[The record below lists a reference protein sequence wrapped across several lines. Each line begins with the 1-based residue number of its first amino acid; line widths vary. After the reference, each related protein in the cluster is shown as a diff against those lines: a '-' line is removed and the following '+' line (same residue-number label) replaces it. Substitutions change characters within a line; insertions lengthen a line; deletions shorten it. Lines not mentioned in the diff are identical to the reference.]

1 MTTHHSTMTFT
12 QKPRLGGKD
21 EPEDLRQLRKT
32 HGSSLATLK
41 ELFADWTEEDLL
53 YAIQDASGDLEVA
66 ILRISDGKFLCF
78 LLTCNNLLP
87 LPLFSFGWLVGGL
100 VRSPCGSSLILFWC
114 GEDKE
119 EEKRQYPLDRMVTPL
134 ICLT

>member
-1 MTTHHSTMTFT
+1 MTTYHSTMTFT
-12 QKPRLGGKD
+12 QKPRPGGKD

-53 YAIQDASGDLEVA
+53 YAIQDAGGDLEVA
-66 ILRISDGKFLCF
+66 ILRISDGKFLF
-78 LLTCNNLLP
+78 PSHLQQP
-87 LPLFSFGWLVGGL
+87 PPSPISIWLVGW
-100 VRSPCGSSLILFWC
+100 RSSALPCGSFLILFWC
-114 GEDKE
+114 GEAKE
-119 EEKRQYPLDRMVTPL
+119 EKRRQYPLDRMVAPL